1 MKVILVEDND
11 NTAQLTELFF
21 EKTGFADRVDRTYRI
36 KPFESLVNINKY
48 DLAII
53 DYHLQFFDAPEFVRL
68 IKESKFN
75 SRTPIIVVSHDLTID
90 EKKEVDKL
98 GVKYIRRPD
107 DYLIFV
113 ELLRAEL
120 RRMN

>member
-11 NTAQLTELFF
+11 NTATLTELFF

-48 DLAII
+48 DLAIV
-53 DYHLQFFDAPEFVRL
+53 DYHLQFFDAPEFIRL
-68 IKESKFN
+68 IKESKLN
-75 SRTPIIVVSHDLTID
+75 SHTPVVVVSHELSI
-90 EKKEVDKL
+90 EEQREVNSL

-113 ELLRAEL
+113 ELLKSEMRKF
-120 RRMN
+120 N